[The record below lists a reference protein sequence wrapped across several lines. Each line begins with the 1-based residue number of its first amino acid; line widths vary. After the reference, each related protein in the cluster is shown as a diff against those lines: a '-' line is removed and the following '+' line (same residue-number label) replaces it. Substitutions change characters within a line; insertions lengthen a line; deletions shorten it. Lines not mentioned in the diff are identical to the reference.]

1 MNRIFLVTMLPVC
14 LLPISPAGATG
25 PLKDVPAF
33 FSGERLF
40 EICSHP
46 NYGQCS
52 MYVAGVIDGIFHAD
66 GEGGRQGLCRTE
78 ITNQGAAEL
87 VLNRLAADEA
97 LRGLSAAAA
106 VQAAVADSLS
116 CASDQMITTNS

>member
-1 MNRIFLVTMLPVC
+1 MNRIFLVTMLPAL
-14 LLPISPAGATG
+14 LLPLSAAGATET
-25 PLKDVPAF
+25 LKDVPAF

-40 EICSHP
+40 EICSLP

-66 GEGGRQGLCRTE
+66 GEGGRQRLCRTG

-87 VLNRLAADEA
+87 VLNRLASDEA

-106 VQAAVADSLS
+106 VQAAVADRLS
-116 CASDQMITTNS
+116 CASEQMVAANS

>member
-1 MNRIFLVTMLPVC
+1 MNRTFLVMTLSAL
-14 LLPISPAGATG
+14 LLPLSPARATA
-25 PLKDVPAF
+25 PLKEIPAF

-52 MYVAGVIDGIFHAD
+52 MYVAGVIDGIFYAD
-66 GEGGRQGLCRTE
+66 GEDGRQGLCRME
-78 ITNQGAAEL
+78 MTNQGAAEL
-87 VLNRLAADEA
+87 VLSRLESDEA

-106 VQAAVADSLS
+106 VHAAVADSLS
-116 CASDQMITTNS
+116 CASTRVIAATS